1 MQPTFTRKCTQCYHS
16 KPDPEHSP
24 EFAKR
29 KVHAVASFDQRVF
42 TSQDRFTYEH
52 IRDSLL
58 QLKQMSEEAKTIG
71 AISCDVVSNKERLT
85 WKDTVNRKRQFV
97 KRKVQRQDMTSVA
110 QISKFCKS
118 SKELVKRVM
127 SEVSR
132 QGDVSCF
139 EYNNLKSQEQ
149 VQDLDKTIDQIEE
162 GFMTVTCI
170 KRRQTVFSRKSIL
183 KALHQRG
190 YRYRL
195 LPKERKVP
203 KKETANSTRIC
214 RII

>member
-1 MQPTFTRKCTQCYHS
+1 
-16 KPDPEHSP
+16 
-24 EFAKR
+24 
-29 KVHAVASFDQRVF
+29 
-42 TSQDRFTYEH
+42 
-52 IRDSLL
+52 
-58 QLKQMSEEAKTIG
+58 
-71 AISCDVVSNKERLT
+71 
-85 WKDTVNRKRQFV
+85 
-97 KRKVQRQDMTSVA
+97 
-110 QISKFCKS
+110 
-118 SKELVKRVM
+118 M

-139 EYNNLKSQEQ
+139 EYNNLKSHEQ

-170 KRRQTVFSRKSIL
+170 KRRNSAFSRKSIL

-203 KKETANSTRIC
+203 KKKTPNSTRIC
-214 RII
+214 RIISHIAQAICDPNTTIIYIDEMKFPLY